1 MNKLEKFN
9 ETSIPE
15 IEEFFRNLKMLDIT
29 YVDYMHTKRVYK
41 DFEIKNVGQYYDFNL
56 KNDALLLVVI
66 LKIL

>member
-1 MNKLEKFN
+1 
-9 ETSIPE
+9 
-15 IEEFFRNLKMLDIT
+15 MLDIT

-56 KNDALLLVVI
+56 KNDALLLVVF